1 MIVKVLGSGC
11 AKCNTLEA
19 KVKEVAEK
27 NNLEFV
33 FEKVTD
39 FRKIMEYKV
48 MMTPALVVD
57 GIVKCYGRIPK
68 DEELVTWL
76 KGE

>member
-1 MIVKVLGSGC
+1 MIVQVLGMGC
-11 AKCNTLEA
+11 AKCNNLEA

-27 NNLEFV
+27 NNIEFV

-39 FRKIMEYKV
+39 FKKIMDYKV

-57 GIVKCYGRIPK
+57 GAVKCTGRIPK
-68 DEELVTWL
+68 DDELLKWL
-76 KGE
+76 QGE

>member
-11 AKCNTLEA
+11 AKCNSLEA

-27 NNLEFV
+27 NNLEFI

-39 FRKIMEYKV
+39 FKKIMEYNV

-68 DEELVTWL
+68 DDELLHWL

>member
-11 AKCNTLEA
+11 AKCNELEA
-19 KVKEVAEK
+19 RVKAIAEK
-27 NNLEFV
+27 HQLEFIL
-33 FEKVTD
+33 EKVGD
-39 FRKIMEYKV
+39 FKKIMEYKV

-57 GIVKCYGRIPK
+57 EEVKCYGRIPR
-68 DEELVTWL
+68 DEELLKWL

>member
-11 AKCNTLEA
+11 AKCNSLEA
-19 KVKEVAEK
+19 KVKEVAEQ
-27 NNLEFV
+27 NNLEFI

-39 FRKIMEYKV
+39 FKKIMEYNV

-68 DEELVTWL
+68 DDELLHWL
-76 KGE
+76 NGE

>member
-1 MIVKVLGSGC
+1 MIVKVLGMGC
-11 AKCNTLEA
+11 PKCNALEA
-19 KVKEVAEK
+19 KVKEVGDK
-27 NNLEFV
+27 NGLEFV

-39 FRKIMEYKV
+39 IKEIMAYKV

-57 GIVKCYGRIPK
+57 GVVKVAGRIPK
-68 DEELVTWL
+68 DDELLNWL

>member
-1 MIVKVLGSGC
+1 MIVKVLGMGC
-11 AKCNTLEA
+11 SKCNTLEA

-27 NNLEFV
+27 NNLEFI
-33 FEKVTD
+33 FEKVSD
-39 FRKIMEYKV
+39 FIKISEYKV

-57 GIVKCYGRIPK
+57 EVVKCAGRIPK
-68 DEELVTWL
+68 DDELLKWL

>member
-1 MIVKVLGSGC
+1 MIVKVLGTGC
-11 AKCNTLEA
+11 PKCNTLEA

-39 FRKIMEYKV
+39 FKKIMEYKV

-57 GIVKCYGRIPK
+57 GSVKCYGRIPK
-68 DEELVTWL
+68 DEELLKWL

>member
-1 MIVKVLGSGC
+1 MIVQVLGMGC

-27 NNLEFV
+27 NNIEFV

-39 FRKIMEYKV
+39 FKRIMEYKV

-57 GIVKCYGRIPK
+57 GVVKCYGRIPK
-68 DEELVTWL
+68 EDELLKWL

>member
-1 MIVKVLGSGC
+1 MIVEVLGMGC
-11 AKCNTLEA
+11 AKCNSLEA

-27 NNLEFV
+27 NSIEILL
-33 FEKVTD
+33 EKVTD
-39 FRKIMEYKV
+39 FKKIMDYKV

-57 GIVKCYGRIPK
+57 GMVKCYGRIPK
-68 DEELVTWL
+68 DEELLKWL

>member
-1 MIVKVLGSGC
+1 MIVKVLGMGC
-11 AKCNTLEA
+11 PKCNSLEN

-27 NNLEFV
+27 NGLEFV

-39 FRKIMEYKV
+39 IKQIMEYKV

-57 GIVKCYGRIPK
+57 GAVKCYGRIPK
-68 DEELVTWL
+68 DEELLKWL

>member
-1 MIVKVLGSGC
+1 MIVQVLGMGC
-11 AKCNTLEA
+11 AKCNALEN

-27 NNLEFV
+27 NNLEILL
-33 FEKVTD
+33 EKVTD
-39 FRKIMEYKV
+39 FKKIMDYKV

-57 GIVKCYGRIPK
+57 GVVKCTGRIPK
-68 DEELVTWL
+68 DDELLNWL